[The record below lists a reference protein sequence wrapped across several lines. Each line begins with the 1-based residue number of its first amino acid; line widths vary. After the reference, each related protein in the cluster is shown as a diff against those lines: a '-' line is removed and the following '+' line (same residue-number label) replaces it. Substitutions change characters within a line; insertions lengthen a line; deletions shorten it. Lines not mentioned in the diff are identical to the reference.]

1 MIRTILISFATLL
14 LAFTAAGQQV
24 NQITPREY
32 QEKAV
37 EEKKSIA
44 ILSPESYNRNYF
56 ADEKSGFLI
65 QFSQLDLEAELP
77 SDLMIT
83 VDSISVPLTSLNP
96 ILIEGFG
103 EGDHTIKIESK
114 QYKSENKTLP
124 IQGGTSIEFCLGDTR
139 PLFENDAIVFGLLLA
154 ILAFIFWTS
163 KLKRLTKFYS
173 IVPALLL
180 CYFIP
185 SIFNSLDIINSHVS
199 GLYGMAKN
207 YLLPAALV
215 LLCLSIDLKG
225 IFRLGPKALIM
236 FFTATI
242 GIVIGGPIALWLC
255 ASWFPEVLQAAAG
268 EEVWRGLSTVAG
280 SWIGGG
286 ANQTAM
292 KEINEVG
299 DTIFSQMIIVDVF
312 IANIF
317 MSLILFGIGKR
328 KKLDRWLKADNTAI
342 DALQEKMQ
350 SYSASVSKI
359 PTFKDVMIMVGVV
372 FMVIGL
378 AHICAEFLG
387 PMFKSIIDNP
397 YLSFLGSGFF
407 WIVVLATL
415 FGVLLSF
422 TKAKQMEGVGA
433 SRVGSIFIYI
443 LVATIGMKMDI
454 EQLIANWQTFKFLII
469 IGLIWIFIHGAL
481 LLVMAKLVKAPY
493 FFAAVGSQANVGGAA
508 SAPVV
513 AGAFH
518 PSLAPVGVLLAVL
531 GYAVGTIGAIV
542 CTTMLMAVTG

>member
-24 NQITPREY
+24 NQITPRAY

-37 EEKKSIA
+37 EEKKSIT

-255 ASWFPEVLQAAAG
+255 ATWFPEVLQAAAG

-387 PMFKSIIDNP
+387 PMFKSIIHNP